1 VSVRDDDEYVADAWA
16 DRLFAGEPVDDD
28 GGLSGVVAA
37 VLATADRPAPAPNAA
52 LAQVLR
58 VGLPPV
64 PCAPAARVVAR
75 RPAALRQWSSRTVR
89 VAAASLAATVAMGA
103 GVATAEVRGVSTL
116 QYVPEPVRRG
126 VDAAVTA
133 VAEVFTGAKT
143 KPAPAGETDLS
154 PVAPS
159 QPKVPLPAASPAAGP
174 SDAPLEAPTAPAL
187 ADPTPSVVPSP
198 APSLLPDPTV
208 SPSPQ
213 PAVVPPTPT
222 PSPVASP
229 SPGPATAGR
238 APLSEKPS
246 AQPSDEPSD
255 GASDGSSDE
264 PSEGASDAPSDEGS
278 GERSGEPSDEASG
291 EPSPDPSAQPS
302 PEPTAEASPG
312 VQWDRPTGPRR
323 AAARGHS

>member
-1 VSVRDDDEYVADAWA
+1 VSARNDDEYVADAWA

-37 VLATADRPAPAPNAA
+37 VLATAERPAPAPNAA

-89 VAAASLAATVAMGA
+89 VAAASLAATAAMGA

-116 QYVPEPVRRG
+116 DYVPEPVRRG
-126 VDAAVTA
+126 VDAAVSA

-159 QPKVPLPAASPAAGP
+159 QPKVPLPAASPAADP
-174 SDAPLEAPTAPAL
+174 SEAPLEAPTAPAL
-187 ADPTPSVVPSP
+187 AEPTPSVVPSP
-198 APSLLPDPTV
+198 APSLLPDATV

-213 PAVVPPTPT
+213 PAVVPTTPA
-222 PSPVASP
+222 PSPVASS
-229 SPGPATAGR
+229 SPDPATTGR
-238 APLSEKPS
+238 EPLSEKPS
-246 AQPSDEPSD
+246 EKPSDGPSGEPSEEPSD
-255 GASDGSSDE
+255 GPSDG
-264 PSEGASDAPSDEGS
+264 PSDEGS

-302 PEPTAEASPG
+302 PEPTAEPSPG

-323 AAARGHS
+323 AGARGHS